1 MFLNADSG
9 LYLTQYRAYDPVS
22 GRWLSRDPI
31 VDETRRPEPL
41 VVNTSEDNAVHNL
54 AADVPGWTQPQP
66 SAGNGFLV
74 SYGLDSVRPRNPV
87 VTNGASSA
95 NWPNALNLYG
105 YAWQNPVGQKD
116 STGLCPGMPQAP
128 DGTPVDPAKW
138 PTLKECV
145 VAIGCWLAGEK
156 MPEDLDQPK
165 SYPTE
170 QTQQPPKKPGQNW

>member
-1 MFLNADSG
+1 MFFNADSG

-41 VVNTSEDNAVHNL
+41 VVNTSEGNAVHGP
-54 AADVPGWTQPQP
+54 AADVPAWAQSQP
-66 SAGNGFLV
+66 SAGNGFLA
-74 SYGLDSVRPRNPV
+74 SYGLDSVRPWNPV

-128 DGTPVDPAKW
+128 DGTPIEPAAKKKV
-138 PTLKECV
+138 PAILCV
-145 VAIGCWLAGEK
+145 GCGSPDANGPYYPQCYWCWLR
-156 MPEDLDQPK
+156 DQP
-165 SYPTE
+165 
-170 QTQQPPKKPGQNW
+170 PPVMVPIPHRG